1 METATAAPEEITPA
15 KKGEHQQGH
24 IKFLHYILAGTIR
37 FSITF
42 IQFKMQQPMKKLC
55 NIFVWMAALLMIFS
69 TLSGCQESKANE
81 KYPYSWKDF
90 DGKVSELLYK
100 IEQHGIVFLPFS
112 GCRESGEIYD
122 SAKVY
127 FYMLETTADRKELVK
142 ATKCSSPAIRA
153 TALAILG
160 SDTTFNIE
168 KILTEHIFD
177 SSHIFDDYE
186 HRKWTVF
193 SFAMH
198 NSDYYLTEKVKS
210 RLNTEVLKKNPFELA
225 AYLWLYENPTIDTFP
240 GFYSIIKKMALFPDI
255 QISSDIINWNMGIIA
270 LEKLA
275 SYQYEADI
283 PLIDSLME
291 GLPYYSNGSFLAGNI
306 IRKFKAPAFE
316 KHYLDTGR
324 RWLLQFNFLE
334 YTNYL
339 RYPYLPQEGIT
350 DFVSLLLEHK
360 SSRSARLLE
369 LIWDRSPL
377 ERYVTLPK
385 YQFDQL
391 SKDIKIQIAAG
402 VREHKSPHYKS
413 LIAKTAAFSAL
424 DNSRTKIIKD

>member
-1 METATAAPEEITPA
+1 M
-15 KKGEHQQGH
+15 K
-24 IKFLHYILAGTIR
+24 
-37 FSITF
+37 
-42 IQFKMQQPMKKLC
+42 QFC
-55 NIFVWMAALLMIFS
+55 NIIGWITALLMIFS
-69 TLSGCQESKANE
+69 TLSGCLESKANE

-90 DGKVSELLYK
+90 DGRVRELLYK

-112 GCRESGEIYD
+112 GCRGGGEIYD
-122 SAKVY
+122 SAQVY
-127 FYMLETTADRKELVK
+127 YNLLQTTANRNELLK

-193 SFAMH
+193 SFAIH

-210 RLNTEVLKKNPFELA
+210 RLYTEVLKKNPFELA
-225 AYLWLYENPTIDTFP
+225 AYLWVYENPTIDTFP
-240 GFYSIIKKMALFPDI
+240 GFYSIIKKMALFPDT
-255 QISSDIINWNMGIIA
+255 QISSDIINWNIGIIA

-283 PLIDSLME
+283 PLIDSLMNS
-291 GLPYYSNGSFLAGNI
+291 LPSYSNGSFLAGNI
-306 IRKFKAPAFE
+306 IREFKAQAFE

-324 RWLLQFNFLE
+324 KWQSQFNFLK
-334 YTNYL
+334 YTSYL
-339 RYPYLPQEGIT
+339 RYPYLPEEGIT
-350 DFVSLLLEHK
+350 DFVSLLIEHK
-360 SSRSARLLE
+360 SARSARMLE

-377 ERYVTLPK
+377 ERYVNLPK
-385 YQFDQL
+385 YHLDRL
-391 SKDIKIQIAAG
+391 NKDMKIQIAVG
-402 VREHKSPHYKS
+402 VREHKSPYYKS
-413 LIAKTAAFSAL
+413 LIAKTASFSDM
-424 DNSRTKIIKD
+424 DNSRTRVIKD